1 MRLERNYRSTDVI
14 LATSGAVVRQ
24 NRVRHEKTLWTE
36 QTGGEKV
43 VLHAAPSDRDEAD
56 WVAKQIEQQRNQGVK
71 LSEIAI
77 FYRTNAQSRV
87 LEESM
92 SRFRLPYI
100 VVGGLRFYERAE
112 IKDLLSYCR
121 LLVNPDDTASWL
133 RVVNTPSRGIGDRT
147 VELVEDHARVSGLS
161 LPRAAEDMVR
171 RGDGGR
177 ARDKLAGF
185 VGLIDKMRD
194 AIAGASA
201 DAAGNIVLRDS
212 GLRDALLADGSEEA
226 KTRV

>member
-1 MRLERNYRSTDVI
+1 MI

-112 IKDLLSYCR
+112 IKDLL
-121 LLVNPDDTASWL
+121 
-133 RVVNTPSRGIGDRT
+133 
-147 VELVEDHARVSGLS
+147 
-161 LPRAAEDMVR
+161 
-171 RGDGGR
+171 
-177 ARDKLAGF
+177 
-185 VGLIDKMRD
+185 
-194 AIAGASA
+194 
-201 DAAGNIVLRDS
+201 
-212 GLRDALLADGSEEA
+212 
-226 KTRV
+226 

>member
-1 MRLERNYRSTDVI
+1 M
-14 LATSGAVVRQ
+14 
-24 NRVRHEKTLWTE
+24 
-36 QTGGEKV
+36 
-43 VLHAAPSDRDEAD
+43 
-56 WVAKQIEQQRNQGVK
+56 
-71 LSEIAI
+71 
-77 FYRTNAQSRV
+77 
-87 LEESM
+87 
-92 SRFRLPYI
+92 
-100 VVGGLRFYERAE
+100 
-112 IKDLLSYCR
+112 
-121 LLVNPDDTASWL
+121 NPDDTASWL
-133 RVVNTPSRGIGDRT
+133 RVVNTHSRGIGDRT